1 MKNARSRKMNL
12 VVKLGVFAFAA
23 YMIVSLISLQME
35 ISTKRGELA
44 TYRQQLDQET
54 LEVEELQRQIA
65 LLEDP
70 DHLARIARNQLSMG
84 YSDEHVFRDASG
96 S

>member
-1 MKNARSRKMNL
+1 MKSARSRKMNL
-12 VVKLGVFAFAA
+12 VVKLGIFAFAA
-23 YMIVSLISLQME
+23 YVVVSLVSLQME
-35 ISTKRGELA
+35 ISAKRGELA
-44 TYRQQLDQET
+44 TYQQQLEQEL
-54 LEVEELQRQIA
+54 LEVLERQIA

-70 DHLARIARNQLSMG
+70 DYLARIARDQLGMG